1 MILSDKTLIKMLN
14 DHSLVVT
21 DLEPE
26 QIQPASIDIRIG
38 NTFCIVEDSPS
49 GIINLEDEIQYKQI
63 TAEKY
68 TLLPGQFVLATTME
82 YVELPDDLT

>member
-26 QIQPASIDIRIG
+26 QIQPASIDI
-38 NTFCIVEDSPS
+38 P
-49 GIINLEDEIQYKQI
+49 
-63 TAEKY
+63 A
-68 TLLPGQFVLATTME
+68 
-82 YVELPDDLT
+82 